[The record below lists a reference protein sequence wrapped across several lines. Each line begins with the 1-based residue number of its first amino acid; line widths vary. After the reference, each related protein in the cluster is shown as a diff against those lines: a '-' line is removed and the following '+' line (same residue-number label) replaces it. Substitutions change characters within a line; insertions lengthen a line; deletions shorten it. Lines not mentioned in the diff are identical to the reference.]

1 MSPLFVSHFN
11 TSLAETERSSKKKI
25 SKERVE
31 INNIINQ
38 LDITDIDRLLHL
50 TAAEHTFFS
59 SSHEISIK
67 VNHILGHK
75 TQLYKFREQKSFNV
89 SSYTT
94 KKLR

>member
-25 SKERVE
+25 SKDRVE

-38 LDITDIDRLLHL
+38 LDIIDTNRLLHL
-50 TAAEHTFFS
+50 TAAEYTFFS

-67 VNHILGHK
+67 VNHILCHK
-75 TQLYKFREQKSFNV
+75 THLNKFIEQKSFNV
-89 SSYTT
+89 CSYTT
-94 KKLR
+94 KKLS